1 MEYSGVAFIT
11 IYYFIVFPQNAL
23 NSVMMS
29 LFGVSVF
36 VGLPLHVLALGE
48 LEDALYEAE
57 EMFMRRNAGTQTAD
71 DNVDR
76 ADFDTGQ

>member
-1 MEYSGVAFIT
+1 
-11 IYYFIVFPQNAL
+11 
-23 NSVMMS
+23 MS

-57 EMFMRRNAGTQTAD
+57 EIFTQTNAGTQTAD

-76 ADFDTGQ
+76 AESDTGQSSDANSC